1 MSRKRTG
8 VDNESGTLE
17 KRQRLMPRREKGQSL
32 SDHGKCPESPK
43 SEAST
48 SEKLRY
54 DSMELFAKEG
64 YEDVSNV
71 LKGINSLSK
80 DAKLDIKL
88 FYLKNARCFLYRIY
102 LFCSKDCKLSDLFFC
117 ETSSLINNSCFLIY
131 LNIIVNDL
139 LKMIK

>member
-1 MSRKRTG
+1 MKRKMSRKRTG
-8 VDNESGTLE
+8 VDNESGILE

-88 FYLKNARCFLYRIY
+88 FYLKNARFFFTEFTYFVAKTVNFQIYFL
-102 LFCSKDCKLSDLFFC
+102 SKQVL
-117 ETSSLINNSCFLIY
+117 
-131 LNIIVNDL
+131 
-139 LKMIK
+139 

>member
-1 MSRKRTG
+1 MKRKMSRKRTG

-54 DSMELFAKEG
+54 DSMELFAKMLGFFFTEFT
-64 YEDVSNV
+64 YFVAKTVNFQIYFFSKQV
-71 LKGINSLSK
+71 L
-80 DAKLDIKL
+80 
-88 FYLKNARCFLYRIY
+88 
-102 LFCSKDCKLSDLFFC
+102 
-117 ETSSLINNSCFLIY
+117 
-131 LNIIVNDL
+131 
-139 LKMIK
+139 